1 MESFEN
7 LIRFVNSY
15 PAWAKAVVLAGI
27 IITITVL
34 VFTPRT
40 TTKAPG
46 SITPKGGDILLKILG
61 VTLFPQR
68 PDTSVQV
75 TAFVNETQFR
85 YPSVAGVEWLE
96 VGPNMVPQTFRLPQ
110 SQNYELRFELR
121 LKGRE
126 PSESERM
133 VSQEVLSLS
142 GAPTSGQYNLYR
154 RDENTHGVSVH
165 AAVRYS
171 VEVSQ

>member
-46 SITPKGGDILLKILG
+46 SITP
-61 VTLFPQR
+61 
-68 PDTSVQV
+68 
-75 TAFVNETQFR
+75 
-85 YPSVAGVEWLE
+85 
-96 VGPNMVPQTFRLPQ
+96 
-110 SQNYELRFELR
+110 
-121 LKGRE
+121 
-126 PSESERM
+126 
-133 VSQEVLSLS
+133 
-142 GAPTSGQYNLYR
+142 
-154 RDENTHGVSVH
+154 
-165 AAVRYS
+165 
-171 VEVSQ
+171 

>member
-1 MESFEN
+1 
-7 LIRFVNSY
+7 
-15 PAWAKAVVLAGI
+15 
-27 IITITVL
+27 
-34 VFTPRT
+34 
-40 TTKAPG
+40 
-46 SITPKGGDILLKILG
+46 
-61 VTLFPQR
+61 
-68 PDTSVQV
+68 
-75 TAFVNETQFR
+75 
-85 YPSVAGVEWLE
+85 
-96 VGPNMVPQTFRLPQ
+96 MVPQTFRLPQ